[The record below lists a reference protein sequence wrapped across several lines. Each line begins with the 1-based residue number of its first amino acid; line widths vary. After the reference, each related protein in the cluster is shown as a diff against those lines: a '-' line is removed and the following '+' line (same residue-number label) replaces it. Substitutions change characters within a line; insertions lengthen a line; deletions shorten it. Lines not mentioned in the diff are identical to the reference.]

1 MIADY
6 VGADIVQKE
15 ISAQATDI
23 IFIDPNVDTIFK
35 IGWQDSKY
43 IFNKGQS

>member
-6 VGADIVQKE
+6 VGANIVQKE
-15 ISAQATDI
+15 ITAQTTDI
-23 IFIDPNVDTIFK
+23 IFIDPNVDNIFE
-35 IGWQDSKY
+35 ISWQDSEY